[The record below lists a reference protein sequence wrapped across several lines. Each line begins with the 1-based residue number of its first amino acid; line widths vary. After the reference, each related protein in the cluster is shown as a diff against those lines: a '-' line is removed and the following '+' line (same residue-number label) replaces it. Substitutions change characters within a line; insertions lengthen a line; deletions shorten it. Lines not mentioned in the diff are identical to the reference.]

1 MLVAVQHQVGVDLV
15 GDDLHAVLHADVAHL
30 LELLTGP
37 AAANGVVGVA
47 EDEVL
52 GAVLGLGFKVLQIHG
67 VIAVFVPLQGADH
80 QLPAGV
86 VHHVGKGMVDGLL
99 NEHLVAGLGEHGQHH
114 AHTGHHAGGKGHL
127 GNIGQP
133 AVALLLPGG
142 DGLKVLGGT
151 PGVAEDTLVSSRLD
165 GLHDAGCR
173 TEVHIR
179 DPQRD
184 HVVGAVVQLRF
195 LELGRVVIRA
205 IHDFI
210 KIISHAVIL
219 LIV

>member
-15 GDDLHAVLHADVAHL
+15 GDDLHAVLHADIAHL
-30 LELLTGP
+30 LELLAGP
-37 AAANGVVGVA
+37 AAAHGVVGIA

-52 GAVLGLGFKVLQIHG
+52 GAVLGLGLKVLQIHG

-86 VHHVGKGMVDGLL
+86 VHHVGKGVVDGLL

-114 AHTGHHAGGKGHL
+114 THAGHHTRGKGHL
-127 GNIGQP
+127 GNVRQP

-142 DGLKVLGGT
+142 DSLKVLGGA
-151 PGVAEDTLVSSRLD
+151 PGIAKDTLVGPLLD
-165 GLHDAGCR
+165 GFHDAGRR
-173 TEVHIR
+173 TEVHIC

-184 HVVGAVVQLRF
+184 DVIGAVVQLRF
-195 LELGRVVIRA
+195 LELSRVVIRT

-210 KIISHAVIL
+210 KIIRHTVIL
-219 LIV
+219 LII